1 MEDTAIPSDS
11 NGVYSLP
18 SGYEAVTGEVIQ
30 ASQHNPPLEDLESA
44 MSARLMR
51 SGVAPM
57 TGPLKIVDGAVGS
70 PAVKFSTDGTTG
82 FYKTT
87 NGIGVSV
94 GGAKVAEFTSSGLSW
109 KLGMMTPWTLLSAP
123 SGWVLPYG
131 QTLSRTTYADLWT
144 IAQDEISSGNTFY
157 NNGNG
162 TTTFGIGDM
171 RGRVPAGKDD
181 MGGTSASR
189 LSNVI
194 SGGSITIGNVGG
206 EQVHTIAR
214 GELPNVSPT
223 FTGSA
228 GTVTVTSVQSQI
240 PFNSFGTLNG
250 DKNGILV
257 GANAGTITST
267 GSFTPSGTVQ
277 SLNGGVSQTAMNVTQ
292 PTMICNYILY
302 AGA

>member
-1 MEDTAIPSDS
+1 MPSDA
-11 NGVYSLP
+11 NGVFSLP
-18 SGYEAVTGEVIQ
+18 SGSTAVTGETIQ
-30 ASQHNPPLEDLESA
+30 ASTHNTPIEDIASA
-44 MSARLMR
+44 ISQRLMR

-94 GGAKVAEFTSSGLSW
+94 GGTKVAEFTSSGLSW
-109 KLGMMTPWTLLSAP
+109 IIGMMTPWTLLSAP

-144 IAQDEISSGNTFY
+144 IAQTEISNGNTFY

-181 MGGTSASR
+181 MGGTSAGR
-189 LSNVI
+189 L
-194 SGGSITIGNVGG
+194 
-206 EQVHTIAR
+206 
-214 GELPNVSPT
+214 
-223 FTGSA
+223 
-228 GTVTVTSVQSQI
+228 
-240 PFNSFGTLNG
+240 
-250 DKNGILV
+250 
-257 GANAGTITST
+257 
-267 GSFTPSGTVQ
+267 TPPAS
-277 SLNGGVSQTAMNVTQ
+277 GGVSDSTVLGSVGGVKDHTLTTPQIPSHSHANSLSDPGHAHTIPILPADSNGASGGGNTRVVSGSQTTSLNNTGITITNASTGGGGAHNNVQ

>member
-18 SGYEAVTGEVIQ
+18 SGYEATTGEIIQ
-30 ASQHNPPLEDLESA
+30 ASQHNPPLEDLASA

-94 GGAKVAEFTSSGLSW
+94 GGTKVAEFTSSGASRMIGELIPWILSS
-109 KLGMMTPWTLLSAP
+109 LPD
-123 SGWVLPYG
+123 GWVFPYG
-131 QTLSRTTYADLWT
+131 QTLSRTTYADLWV
-144 IAQDEISSGNTFY
+144 IAQDEISNGSSFF

-181 MGGTSASR
+181 MGGSAASR
-189 LSNVI
+189 LTSTYFGTDATVLGAA
-194 SGGSITIGNVGG
+194 GGN
-206 EQVHTIAR
+206 Q
-214 GELPNVSPT
+214 
-223 FTGSA
+223 
-228 GTVTVTSVQSQI
+228 SVQ
-240 PFNSFGTLNG
+240 
-250 DKNGILV
+250 LV
-257 GANAGTITST
+257 TTNLPPY
-267 GSFTPSGTVQ
+267 TPSGTVTNVSVTSTANFQ
-277 SLNGGVSQTAMNVTQ
+277 NNLNGTDAGGLAAGGNNYSRTSSGPVTSTGTASFNGQAQGGTSTPFRTTQ
-292 PTMICNYILY
+292 PTLICNYILY